1 MTVRSLFSRSAPT
14 GRRRLAGIAAVG
26 TAAALALTACGSS
39 GSSDPLAGGGTSA
52 AATTAASGGGT
63 GGGDTGG
70 GSLVIGSANFPE
82 SALLANIYAQALAV
96 NGVQA
101 TTNLNIG
108 SREVY
113 LKALEDGSINLVPE
127 YTGVLLQ
134 YFDPSATAVSS
145 DDVYAALQEKTPA
158 DLEVLDKSPAEDKDA
173 VVVTQDTASKYNLT
187 SIADLKP
194 VAGELILGGPSEW
207 ATRPTGVPGLQAKY
221 GLTFKEFKPLDA
233 GGPLTLNALLNDQIQ
248 AGNLFTTDPA
258 IPANNLVV
266 LQDPENLFAA
276 ENILPLIAKDKNNA
290 TITNTLNE
298 VSAKLTTEDLTTLLA
313 RVTVDKEDS
322 VAVAQD
328 WVSKNITAGGGA
340 SGSPAASSA
349 ATSG

>member
-1 MTVRSLFSRSAPT
+1 MTVRSLFSRSSST
-14 GRRRLAGIAAVG
+14 GRRRLAGLAAVG
-26 TAAALALTACGSS
+26 TAAALALTACG
-39 GSSDPLAGGGTSA
+39 GSSDPLSGGGTSA
-52 AATTAASGGGT
+52 ASTTAASGSAGG
-63 GGGDTGG
+63 GG

-82 SALLANIYAQALAV
+82 SALLANIYAEALAT

-145 DDVYAALQEKTPA
+145 DDVYAALQEKVPS
-158 DLEVLDKSPAEDKDA
+158 DLQVLDKSPAEDKDA
-173 VVVTQDTASKYNLT
+173 VVVTQDTASKYNLK

-194 VAGELILGGPSEW
+194 VAGELILGGPPEW

-266 LQDPENLFAA
+266 LEDPENLYAA
-276 ENILPLIAKDKNNA
+276 ENILPLIAKSKNSPV
-290 TITNTLNE
+290 ITDTLNE
-298 VSAKLTTEDLTTLLA
+298 VSAKLTTEDLTALLA

-328 WVSKNITAGGGA
+328 WVSKNLTSGGGG
-340 SGSPAASSA
+340 SGSSA
-349 ATSG
+349 ATSTATSG